1 MLPFGESCTEQS
13 RAERNIR
20 RFNKGK
26 CRILHLGRNT
36 CMHQHTLG
44 AGLLKKIFVEKD
56 LDILVAN
63 KLPMSQQCAFVA
75 KKAKGIQEYIT
86 RGEPAGP
93 GRFSPHPALPW
104 GGLI

>member
-1 MLPFGESCTEQS
+1 
-13 RAERNIR
+13 
-20 RFNKGK
+20 
-26 CRILHLGRNT
+26 
-36 CMHQHTLG
+36 MHQHTLG

-93 GRFSPHPALPW
+93 GRFSPHPALHW